1 MPILFSTVS
10 RGVTILAKN
19 ATCTGNFLEV
29 TEQVLGKIKSPTEKL
44 TYAHGKYLFHY
55 VSEDGIVFLCI
66 TDDDFERSKAF
77 AFLAE
82 IKRRFQVQYGTRS
95 QSALPYAMNTEFSRI
110 LATQM
115 AYHSRDRDHIS
126 EVEGNLEELKGIMVK
141 NIASVADRGEKLELL
156 IDKTEDLSSNSMTF
170 RTTSRALANKLWW
183 RNVKITVAIIIV
195 CLIILFFV
203 VSAGCKTFDWSKCGK
218 KKN

>member
-29 TEQVLGKIKSPTEKL
+29 TEQVLAKIKSPNEKL

-55 VSEDGIVFLCI
+55 ISEDGIVFLCI

-77 AFLAE
+77 AFLSE
-82 IKRRFQVQYGTRS
+82 VKRRFRTQYGTRA
-95 QSALPYAMNTEFSRI
+95 QTALPYAMNTEFSRI

-115 AYHSRDRDHIS
+115 AFHSRDRDQIAD
-126 EVEGNLEELKGIMVK
+126 VEGNLDELKGIMVK

-156 IDKTEDLSSNSMTF
+156 IDKTEDLSSNSVTF
-170 RTTSRALANKLWW
+170 KTTSRALARKMWW
-183 RNVKITVAIIIV
+183 RNVKITVAIVIV
-195 CLIILFFV
+195 SLIILVFI
-203 VSAGCKTFDWSKCGK
+203 VSASCKTFNWSKCGGK
-218 KKN
+218 K